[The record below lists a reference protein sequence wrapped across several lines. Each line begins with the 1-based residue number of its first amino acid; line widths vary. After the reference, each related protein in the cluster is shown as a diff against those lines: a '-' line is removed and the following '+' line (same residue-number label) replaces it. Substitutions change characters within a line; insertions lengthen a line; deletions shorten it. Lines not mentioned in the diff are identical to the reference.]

1 MDIDVAVTMQ
11 DTNIP
16 NWKIFA
22 IIGSILTINTIY
34 PQISFPGPWDSE
46 SFTIGVLGL
55 MGLSLIYISWYRF
68 TFNRKGLIPWMDN
81 LVDPSRSSKIELLLG
96 FIFIFGAWF
105 IGNIMQDNFPAP
117 TGLILALIGALLIL
131 HSTYVLLSIG
141 PLKDD

>member
-68 TFNRKGLIPWMDN
+68 TFNRKD
-81 LVDPSRSSKIELLLG
+81 
-96 FIFIFGAWF
+96 
-105 IGNIMQDNFPAP
+105 
-117 TGLILALIGALLIL
+117 
-131 HSTYVLLSIG
+131 
-141 PLKDD
+141 

>member
-11 DTNIP
+11 DTNDP
-16 NWKIFA
+16 EWRTFA
-22 IIGSILTINTIY
+22 IIGLILTFNTIY
-34 PQISFPGPWDSE
+34 PQISFSGPWDSE

-55 MGLSLIYISWYRF
+55 IGLSLIYISWYRF

-81 LVDPSRSSKIELLLG
+81 LVNPSKSSKIELLIG
-96 FIFIFGAWF
+96 FVFIFGAWF
-105 IGNIMQDNFPAP
+105 IGNIMQDIFPDP

-141 PLKDD
+141 PLKDE